1 MQTRTQ
7 LGLSLGQLLGN
18 AFLGGDAEYRQ
29 KGMLDGMKASELYA
43 NNELARAKRD
53 EVLADTAL
61 KRRQLDLDPYEIA
74 AGQLGIDGSLGK
86 QLKQYALSGDYGNGS
101 IETPNMMSDGTRNLA
116 NSYRTEFIKPESW
129 DESLAKRYGQTA
141 SAIKYA
147 LTMGEKNPESYVKAI
162 NSTNQGDFLRGDT
175 QQGVMD
181 RANREAAIDGK
192 VGDISKVRMVDQV
205 ASGGLDPQSF
215 KSLVSAL
222 TLANGDQL
230 YNFSQHGVGDNV
242 TGAFTP
248 NPNTEGPKLQYDST
262 RGMLIDQKAGTARPV
277 FTVDGQPLATKAQ
290 TEKPLPVQAMRLQD
304 ENLDAI
310 SSVSG
315 INSDLASFVKQIDSG
330 ALNLGVL
337 ANALSGAKNFAGMS
351 DEQSRNL
358 QSFKATL
365 EKMRNTSLL
374 LNKGVQTDGDAQRAW
389 NELLTNINDP
399 QVVRQRLVEIQALN
413 QRAAKL
419 RMARN
424 NILRRNFGAP
434 DMDYTPYLSPGAAI
448 GGEHQPAQPAA
459 TPQRQVLRTGTLNG
473 RRVVQFSDGSVQY
486 AE

>member
-1 MQTRTQ
+1 MQNNTR
-7 LGLSLGQLLGN
+7 LGLSLGQLLGD

-29 KGMLDGMKASELYA
+29 KGVLDGMKANALLA
-43 NNELARAKRD
+43 NNELARARRD
-53 EVLADTAL
+53 EVLADTAI

-74 AGQLGIDGSLGK
+74 AGQLGIDGSLAK
-86 QLKQYALSGDYGNGS
+86 QLKQYHLSGDYGNGS
-101 IETPNMMSDGTRNLA
+101 IETPNMMPDGTRNLA
-116 NSYRTEFIKPESW
+116 NSYRSEFIKPDGW
-129 DESLAKRYGQTA
+129 DDGLAKRYGQAA
-141 SAIKYA
+141 SAVKYA
-147 LTMGEKNPESYVKAI
+147 ASMGDKNPENYVKAI
-162 NSTNQGDFLRGDT
+162 NETNQGDFLRGDT
-175 QQGVMD
+175 QQEVMD
-181 RANREAAIDGK
+181 RAYRQAAVSGK
-192 VGDISKVRMVDQV
+192 AGDIQKAQYADRI
-205 ASGGLDPQSF
+205 ATGGLDPQAF
-215 KSLVSAL
+215 NGLVQSL
-222 TLANGDQL
+222 TLLNGDQL
-230 YNFSQHGVGDNV
+230 YNFSKDGVGNNV
-242 TGAFTP
+242 TGAYTP
-248 NPNTEGPKLQYDST
+248 NPNSEGPKLQYDAK
-262 RGMLIDQKAGTARPV
+262 RGMLIDPRSGTAKPV
-277 FTVDGQPLATKAQ
+277 TMPNGQPLPTKAQ
-290 TEKPLPVQAMRLQD
+290 AEKPLPVQAMRLQD

-315 INSDLASFVKQIDSG
+315 INADLGSFVKQIDGG

-337 ANALSGAKNFAGMS
+337 ANAMSGAKNFTGMS

-413 QRAAKL
+413 ERAAKL

-424 NILRRNFGAP
+424 NVLRRNFGAP

-448 GGEHQPAQPAA
+448 GGGSQPAHPASA
-459 TPQRQVLRTGTLNG
+459 PQRQVVRTGTHNG